1 MEAAV
6 NTQNRVPEKRTYLVQ
21 EIAEMLNV
29 SRTTAY
35 AIVREGVFES
45 VRIGKVIRVS
55 KKSFD
60 EWLDNN
66 GI

>member
-1 MEAAV
+1 METAM
-6 NTQNRVPEKRTYLVQ
+6 NTQNHVSEKRTYLVQ

-29 SRTTAY
+29 SLTTAY

-45 VRIGKVIRVS
+45 VRIGRVIRVS

-60 EWLDNN
+60 DWLDSK

>member
-1 MEAAV
+1 METAV
-6 NTQNRVPEKRTYLVQ
+6 NTQKRVPEKRTYLVQ
-21 EIAEMLNV
+21 EVADMLSV

-35 AIVREGVFES
+35 AIIREGVFES

-60 EWLDNN
+60 EWLDSK

>member
-1 MEAAV
+1 METAM
-6 NTQNRVPEKRTYLVQ
+6 NTQNKISEKRTYLVQ

-29 SRTTAY
+29 SMTTAY

-45 VRIGKVIRVS
+45 VRIGRVIRVS

-60 EWLDNN
+60 EWLDSN

>member
-1 MEAAV
+1 MEPAMK
-6 NTQNRVPEKRTYLVQ
+6 TQNHIPEKRTYLVQ

-29 SRTTAY
+29 SLTTAY

-45 VRIGKVIRVS
+45 VRIGRVIRVS

-60 EWLDNN
+60 EWLDSN